1 MSTILKKESFMYGF
15 GHILT
20 RIVSF
25 LLLPFF
31 TNIFTQAEYG
41 TISLIYIFLGFFT
54 VFLHFGL
61 DASLMKYYKNDS
73 IGVQKKYVSNIYIPI
88 LIVNILFLFF
98 CFLLR
103 GYLAVPFI
111 GINDSF
117 IFLMVIL
124 ILFFDVLWGIPMIM
138 LRLDN
143 KPIKF
148 ISYNLTSV
156 LSNLFCIYLFVSVYN
171 MGIWGVVLSGLV
183 SSGLLFIITLP
194 PIIPSLSIKFINK
207 HIFKEVFSFGFPLLF
222 AGIFSMTIELSDRY
236 IIKYLLEVEQVGVYS
251 AGYKL
256 GMLMLLLVMAF
267 NMAWQPFFLNKKNQ
281 SIGLISSISDSMFLF
296 FSLFC
301 FFIISFAQP
310 LASFKFFGY
319 SLVGGD
325 FVSGLS
331 VLPWICAGYL
341 FHGAYILQLPGPYT
355 TKNTL
360 SIAIIR
366 GIGAIMNVVLNF
378 ILIPFLGI
386 DGAAIS
392 TFITFLIITVLLFL
406 YNKKIYPINY
416 NIYNVGCLV
425 FVLITLNVF
434 ISYSPPFLMRL
445 IFFIS
450 ILCFLVVFQVLK
462 KESFKVL
469 ENEPR

>member
-1 MSTILKKESFMYGF
+1 
-15 GHILT
+15 
-20 RIVSF
+20 
-25 LLLPFF
+25 
-31 TNIFTQAEYG
+31 
-41 TISLIYIFLGFFT
+41 
-54 VFLHFGL
+54 
-61 DASLMKYYKNDS
+61 
-73 IGVQKKYVSNIYIPI
+73 
-88 LIVNILFLFF
+88 
-98 CFLLR
+98 
-103 GYLAVPFI
+103 
-111 GINDSF
+111 
-117 IFLMVIL
+117 
-124 ILFFDVLWGIPMIM
+124 
-138 LRLDN
+138 
-143 KPIKF
+143 
-148 ISYNLTSV
+148 
-156 LSNLFCIYLFVSVYN
+156 LFVSVYN

-281 SIGLISSISDSMFLF
+281 SIVLISSISDSMFLF

-366 GIGAIMNVVLNF
+366 GIGAVMNVVLNF

-434 ISYSPPFLMRL
+434 IGYNPPFLMRL
-445 IFFIS
+445 IFFVS

-469 ENEPR
+469 ENEPRK